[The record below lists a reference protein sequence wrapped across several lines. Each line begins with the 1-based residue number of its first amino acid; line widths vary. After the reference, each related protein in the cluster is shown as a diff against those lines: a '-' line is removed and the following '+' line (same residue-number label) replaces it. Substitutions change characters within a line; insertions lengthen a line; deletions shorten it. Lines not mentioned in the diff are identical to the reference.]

1 MGTDFNTIE
10 EALEYLKEITSE
22 EIPSG
27 MLIEAPTPSTSYVPA
42 PTTYVAPTSY
52 VPAPT
57 RYVEPARAISAP
69 TSYVPAP
76 TSYVRDVAPT
86 TYVVPTTYARD
97 IPIPSTRYVSAPT
110 TYVEARSYTLDNTR
124 WQQRY
129 PVISP

>member
-10 EALEYLKEITSE
+10 EALEYLQEIISE

-27 MLIEAPTPSTSYVPA
+27 MPIEAPTPSTSYVPA

-57 RYVEPARAISAP
+57 KYVEPARAISAP

-76 TSYVRDVAPT
+76 TSYVEPRSYTRDNT
-86 TYVVPTTYARD
+86 WGQQRYV
-97 IPIPSTRYVSAPT
+97 IPSTGYGV
-110 TYVEARSYTLDNTR
+110 
-124 WQQRY
+124 WG
-129 PVISP
+129 

>member
-1 MGTDFNTIE
+1 MGSAALNTGSLTRPIALRIPGNNTHEMDFNSIE
-10 EALEYLKEITSE
+10 EALEYLQEISSE

-27 MLIEAPTPSTSYVPA
+27 MPIEAPTPSTSYVPA
-42 PTTYVAPTSY
+42 PTTYVAPTS
-52 VPAPT
+52 
-57 RYVEPARAISAP
+57 
-69 TSYVPAP
+69 
-76 TSYVRDVAPT
+76 
-86 TYVVPTTYARD
+86 YARD